1 MQRTISQ
8 VIQRLEDLKKIHGD
22 IPVLLQTS
30 GGLSEDLS
38 LRVDTVEDWQD
49 FITAY
54 FPAGTKYVEVFH
66 WEDEDWEN

>member
-30 GGLSEDLS
+30 GGLDPDLS
-38 LRVDTVEDWQD
+38 LQVDTIEDWEH
-49 FITAY
+49 ITY
-54 FPAGTKYVEVFH
+54 LLPAGTKYVQVFS
-66 WEDEDWEN
+66 WEDEE